1 MIKGDELTS
10 VEVKILDESTTAI
23 SRYRSTASIAYPEC
37 YD

>member
-23 SRYRSTASIAYPEC
+23 SRYRVNRINRLSRML
-37 YD
+37 